1 MSIYILFF
9 ILLTIQCVKS
19 AEVDCANIN
28 PASAA
33 DCKLSENDQ
42 KRIIPYEYCCY
53 EKNILTSKWV
63 CQPYS
68 EYTFEFKDGECYNE
82 TNMPDIPDTCE
93 MINPKSASDCVLS
106 ETDKKKYDYCCY
118 VVYDGDKECSPETK
132 ESYEASIEL
141 FRAISNKEDI
151 FDCGINKSGFIFLRF
166 KYLAILIL
174 LFL

>member
-1 MSIYILFF
+1 MLA
-9 ILLTIQCVKS
+9 IQCVKS

-33 DCKLSENDQ
+33 DCKLSENDK

-53 EKNILTSKWV
+53 EKNILTSKWG
-63 CQPYS
+63 CQPYF
-68 EYTFEFKDGECYNE
+68 TFVSIDGECYNE
-82 TNMPDIPDTCE
+82 TNIPDTCE

-106 ETDKKKYDYCCY
+106 ESDKKKYDYCCY